1 VGSLAITKFTHLQL
15 KDHMRVRKPVSRR
28 PLLVVTFIIVA
39 LASGGMPLTQGVRAE
54 SKPNEIRGASW
65 LVGGNLSLAAMSYFR
80 STGSYESILDRAK
93 TYASYIDV
101 DIKPLPP
108 KPPNP
113 TDGILSLLDYFN
125 KGDGARIGTYLEAKH
140 GQEASTLYLT
150 AVRSMQLPL
159 FYDLD
164 PPLGDK
170 FAAVILGNMTKLK
183 VPENLW
189 KPVVD
194 AVAKRAGFK
203 DVRAAV
209 IKMDDDVTQYLVKN

>member
-1 VGSLAITKFTHLQL
+1 
-15 KDHMRVRKPVSRR
+15 M
-28 PLLVVTFIIVA
+28 FIVVA
-39 LASGGMPLTQGVRAE
+39 LASGGMPLTRGASAE
-54 SKPNEIRGASW
+54 SKPNEIRAASW
-65 LVGGNLSLAAMSYFR
+65 LVGVNLSLTAMSYFR
-80 STGSYESILDRAK
+80 STGSYEGILDRAK

-113 TDGILSLLDYFN
+113 TDGILSMLDYFN
-125 KGDGARIGTYLEAKH
+125 KGDGASIGTYLELKH

-150 AVRSMQLPL
+150 AVRTMQLPL

-170 FAAVILGNMTKLK
+170 FAALIQGNMTKLK

-209 IKMDDDVTQYLVKN
+209 IKMDDDVTQYLLKN